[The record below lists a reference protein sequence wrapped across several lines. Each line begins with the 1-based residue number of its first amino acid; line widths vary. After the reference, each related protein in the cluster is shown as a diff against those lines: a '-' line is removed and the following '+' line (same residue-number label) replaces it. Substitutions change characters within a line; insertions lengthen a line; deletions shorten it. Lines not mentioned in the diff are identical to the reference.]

1 MMQVMLERPSLPRS
15 DEGPSAG
22 PHTATV
28 REPAGIY
35 SELAVR
41 MSASIWPRS
50 SNALSGGR
58 RVVAQAQRSRHEPD
72 RRRLPAP
79 PCRSPGGLLVR
90 SSRHRSRLSIG
101 RFRLRDDPRS
111 LWRGVH
117 GHGHL
122 GTKRNRGRSPLTKAR
137 DTLALPLGQ
146 RLHRPGGPHSRSA
159 TARKQRSPS
168 HHRAHSGR
176 VDRPSR

>member
-22 PHTATV
+22 PHTATVREPAGTV

-58 RVVAQAQRSRHEPD
+58 RVVAQAQRSRHEPLIVED
-72 RRRLPAP
+72 CPHLRAGALVGSWCAAP
-79 PCRSPGGLLVR
+79 G
-90 SSRHRSRLSIG
+90 IG
-101 RFRLRDDPRS
+101 A
-111 LWRGVH
+111 G
-117 GHGHL
+117 
-122 GTKRNRGRSPLTKAR
+122 
-137 DTLALPLGQ
+137 
-146 RLHRPGGPHSRSA
+146 
-159 TARKQRSPS
+159 
-168 HHRAHSGR
+168 
-176 VDRPSR
+176 

>member
-58 RVVAQAQRSRHEPD
+58 RVVAQAQRSRHEPLIVED
-72 RRRLPAP
+72 CPHLRAGALVGSWCAAP
-79 PCRSPGGLLVR
+79 G
-90 SSRHRSRLSIG
+90 IG
-101 RFRLRDDPRS
+101 A
-111 LWRGVH
+111 G
-117 GHGHL
+117 
-122 GTKRNRGRSPLTKAR
+122 
-137 DTLALPLGQ
+137 
-146 RLHRPGGPHSRSA
+146 
-159 TARKQRSPS
+159 
-168 HHRAHSGR
+168 
-176 VDRPSR
+176 